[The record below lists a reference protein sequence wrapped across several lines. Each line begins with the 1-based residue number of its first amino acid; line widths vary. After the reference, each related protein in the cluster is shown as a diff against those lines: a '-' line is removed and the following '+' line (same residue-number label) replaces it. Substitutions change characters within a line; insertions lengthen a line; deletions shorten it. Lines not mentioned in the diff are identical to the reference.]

1 MRLLGLLLVLAGA
14 AGTGWATLAAG
25 NGKRPVDLVAALAAP
40 LLFAL
45 AILGGVLLFVPD
57 FLR

>member
-1 MRLLGLLLVLAGA
+1 MRLLGALLVLAGA
-14 AGTGWATLAAG
+14 AGTGWATLTAA

-40 LLFAL
+40 IAFAL
-45 AILGGVLLFVPD
+45 FILGGILIFVPD